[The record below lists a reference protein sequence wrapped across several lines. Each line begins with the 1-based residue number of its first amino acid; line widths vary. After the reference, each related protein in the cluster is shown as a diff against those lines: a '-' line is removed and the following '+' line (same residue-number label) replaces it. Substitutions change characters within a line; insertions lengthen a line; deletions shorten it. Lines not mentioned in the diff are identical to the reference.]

1 VGCIHYGQIY
11 TKFGSHTQKVYSY
24 VTEELAARLKKV
36 VTGNLVVTTT
46 SENMEDVCKAVAWLG
61 ESEIVIGGHSCVYRH
76 NLDPLFATYLFRSRI
91 FQDQKNSFVQGTKV
105 KDIKTIQIG
114 KIEIFI
120 PPMKE
125 QIAIGK
131 ILCDFDA
138 LISDMD
144 IGLPAEIKSRRKQY
158 EYYRNKILT
167 FKKLEVV

>member
-1 VGCIHYGQIY
+1 
-11 TKFGSHTQKVYSY
+11 
-24 VTEELAARLKKV
+24 
-36 VTGNLVVTTT
+36 
-46 SENMEDVCKAVAWLG
+46 
-61 ESEIVIGGHSCVYRH
+61 
-76 NLDPLFATYLFRSRI
+76 
-91 FQDQKNSFVQGTKV
+91 VQGTKV